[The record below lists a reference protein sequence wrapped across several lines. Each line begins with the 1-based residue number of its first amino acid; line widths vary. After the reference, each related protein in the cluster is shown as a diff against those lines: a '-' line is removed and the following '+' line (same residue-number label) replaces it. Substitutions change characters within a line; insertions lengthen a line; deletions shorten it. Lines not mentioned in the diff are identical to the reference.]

1 MLAYVHSPMQMHA
14 FLSVY
19 LARSTRKV
27 VIVGGGWAGL
37 ATAYHL
43 LRRADAMLRVVIID
57 EKPPG
62 EGGASGTAV
71 TMYTATAETNRYPNI
86 THRVCLEHAL
96 PLMFCE

>member
-1 MLAYVHSPMQMHA
+1 MQMHA
-14 FLSVY
+14 FISVY
-19 LARSTRKV
+19 PARSTRKV

-62 EGGASGTAV
+62 EGGASGTL
-71 TMYTATAETNRYPNI
+71 T
-86 THRVCLEHAL
+86 LQL
-96 PLMFCE
+96 PKRTEILIIRTGPVLSMHCS